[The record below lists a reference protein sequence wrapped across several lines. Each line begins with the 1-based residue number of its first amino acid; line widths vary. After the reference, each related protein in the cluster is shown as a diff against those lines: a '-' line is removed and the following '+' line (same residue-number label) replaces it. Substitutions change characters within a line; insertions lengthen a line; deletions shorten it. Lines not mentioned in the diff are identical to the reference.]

1 MMLNACSDDKQ
12 PDLDPIP
19 EPAEDP
25 VSRTILVY
33 MAANNSLGSPNN
45 SYRDQA
51 DIQEMLTA
59 ATSNGFNG
67 GRVIVYHH
75 AYKATRPVLL
85 EITPEGAIEL
95 KSYDTETS
103 SMDAARMS
111 EVISDTR
118 QVAPADDYGLVLWS
132 HGSGWI
138 EDGIT
143 SGTTAY
149 SFGEDREWLSDTN
162 YRKSA
167 MNVTTLAD
175 LIGND
180 RPFAF
185 IYFDCCYMS
194 GIEVAYELRNATDYI
209 IASATELPSD
219 GMRYDLNLPLLFK
232 QQPDVVG
239 AAQTTFEQYDM
250 LSDGD
255 RTCTMSVIRCDA
267 LDGLAE
273 STHDIYSSVTPI
285 TSVQGIQTFKTTSP
299 YYYYDLEQYIE
310 VCRRR
315 PNSSTGGETRWPT
328 P

>member
-1 MMLNACSDDKQ
+1 M
-12 PDLDPIP
+12 
-19 EPAEDP
+19 
-25 VSRTILVY
+25 
-33 MAANNSLGSPNN
+33 SP
-45 SYRDQA
+45 
-51 DIQEMLTA
+51 L
-59 ATSNGFNG
+59 
-67 GRVIVYHH
+67 
-75 AYKATRPVLL
+75 
-85 EITPEGAIEL
+85 
-95 KSYDTETS
+95 
-103 SMDAARMS
+103 
-111 EVISDTR
+111 
-118 QVAPADDYGLVLWS
+118 
-132 HGSGWI
+132 
-138 EDGIT
+138 
-143 SGTTAY
+143 
-149 SFGEDREWLSDTN
+149 
-162 YRKSA
+162 
-167 MNVTTLAD
+167 LAD

-310 VCRRR
+310 ALSPATEQLDRWRNALANAVIYKA
-315 PNSSTGGETRWPT
+315 STPTLWGYWPINRHCGLST
-328 P
+328 YPLTGPQPASTKGYDRFEWYSDVASALITDRQ